1 MKGEHA
7 VRLLCKLLG
16 LATSGYYRWRKGGS
30 SQRQCEDAAQGSSF
44 LPRKWLR
51 KFTQGGGEMALIAQ
65 DEGRG
70 AFLRVA
76 PAPPDEDEA
85 AQQREV
91 GRGVASASAGFVLE
105 PGGVAGMVV
114 FVFDAPPG
122 ADGDQGVS
130 WGEGLAEDEDPP
142 AGAGL
147 AGGLVVAVAFYFEEL
162 RGVDEAELFR
172 GNGEGAVVALVD
184 PAVTRFEGR
193 REKRGA
199 CWVSKASE
207 RWAAWS

>member
-1 MKGEHA
+1 MP
-7 VRLLCKLLG
+7 VMLPRLSGALLV
-16 LATSGYYRWRKGGS
+16 LACAFLALDFFTRPG
-30 SQRQCEDAAQGSSF
+30 QGSSF

-76 PAPPDEDEA
+76 TAPPDEDEA

-91 GRGVASASAGFVLE
+91 GRGVASAGAGFVLE

-114 FVFDAPPG
+114 FVFDTPPA

-142 AGAGL
+142 AGAGF
-147 AGGLVVAVAFYFEEL
+147 AGGLVGAVAFDFEEL

-193 REKRGA
+193 GEKRGA
-199 CWVSKASE
+199 CLVSKASA

>member
-1 MKGEHA
+1 MF
-7 VRLLCKLLG
+7 
-16 LATSGYYRWRKGGS
+16 
-30 SQRQCEDAAQGSSF
+30 AAGKNSLVQGSSF

-91 GRGVASASAGFVLE
+91 GRGVASAGAGFVLE

>member
-1 MKGEHA
+1 M
-7 VRLLCKLLG
+7 
-16 LATSGYYRWRKGGS
+16 
-30 SQRQCEDAAQGSSF
+30 
-44 LPRKWLR
+44 
-51 KFTQGGGEMALIAQ
+51 
-65 DEGRG
+65 
-70 AFLRVA
+70 
-76 PAPPDEDEA
+76 
-85 AQQREV
+85 
-91 GRGVASASAGFVLE
+91 ASAGAGFVLE

-114 FVFDAPPG
+114 FVFDTPPA

-142 AGAGL
+142 AGAGF
-147 AGGLVVAVAFYFEEL
+147 AGGLVGAVAFDFEEL

-193 REKRGA
+193 GEKRGA
-199 CWVSKASE
+199 CLVSKASA

>member
-1 MKGEHA
+1 
-7 VRLLCKLLG
+7 
-16 LATSGYYRWRKGGS
+16 
-30 SQRQCEDAAQGSSF
+30 
-44 LPRKWLR
+44 
-51 KFTQGGGEMALIAQ
+51 MALIAQ

-91 GRGVASASAGFVLE
+91 GRGVASAGAGFVLE

-114 FVFDAPPG
+114 FVFDAPPA

-142 AGAGL
+142 AGAGF
-147 AGGLVVAVAFYFEEL
+147 AGGLSVL
-162 RGVDEAELFR
+162 SRLI
-172 GNGEGAVVALVD
+172 
-184 PAVTRFEGR
+184 
-193 REKRGA
+193 
-199 CWVSKASE
+199 SKSC
-207 RWAAWS
+207 AAWTKPSCSGVTARER

>member
-1 MKGEHA
+1 
-7 VRLLCKLLG
+7 
-16 LATSGYYRWRKGGS
+16 
-30 SQRQCEDAAQGSSF
+30 
-44 LPRKWLR
+44 
-51 KFTQGGGEMALIAQ
+51 MALIAQ

-91 GRGVASASAGFVLE
+91 GRGVASAGAGFVLE

-142 AGAGL
+142 AGAGF
-147 AGGLVVAVAFYFEEL
+147 AGGLVGAVAFDFEEL

-193 REKRGA
+193 CRRNVPDRRRSPPGVAAPPCAAASAPGA
-199 CWVSKASE
+199 PP
-207 RWAAWS
+207 RPGPTPD

>member
-1 MKGEHA
+1 
-7 VRLLCKLLG
+7 
-16 LATSGYYRWRKGGS
+16 
-30 SQRQCEDAAQGSSF
+30 
-44 LPRKWLR
+44 
-51 KFTQGGGEMALIAQ
+51 MALIAQ

-76 PAPPDEDEA
+76 TAPPDEDEA

-91 GRGVASASAGFVLE
+91 GRGVASAGAGFVLE

-114 FVFDAPPG
+114 FVFDTPPA

-130 WGEGLAEDEDPP
+130 WGEGIAEDEDPP
-142 AGAGL
+142 AGAGF
-147 AGGLVVAVAFYFEEL
+147 AGGLVGAVAFDFEEL

-193 REKRGA
+193 GEKRGA
-199 CWVSKASE
+199 CWVSKASA
-207 RWAAWS
+207 RCAAWS